1 MAPSVG
7 LSTSH
12 CIQNRDT
19 DLLIDLLSTMRGNHP
34 FIICDANHDD
44 RIEVISNPSN
54 YMLMTAGPSD
64 LQISVGIDYALPDL
78 P

>member
-7 LSTSH
+7 LSTSQCTH
-12 CIQNRDT
+12 NRDPG
-19 DLLIDLLSTMRGNHP
+19 LLIDLLSTMRGNHP

-54 YMLMTAGPSD
+54 CMLMTAVPSD
-64 LQISVGIDYALPDL
+64 IKIPVGIDYGLPDL